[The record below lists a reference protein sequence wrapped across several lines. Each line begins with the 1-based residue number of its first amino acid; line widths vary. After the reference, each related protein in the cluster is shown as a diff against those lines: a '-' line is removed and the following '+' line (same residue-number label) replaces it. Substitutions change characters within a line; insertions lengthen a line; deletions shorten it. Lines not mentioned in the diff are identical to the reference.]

1 MQLETLEW
9 AKDLRASLRQEIEVL
24 LASGVTDSFTL
35 EKIVSFRQQVRQAET
50 LVAALEEHF
59 PEAAQANGR
68 AGTAGEV

>member
-1 MQLETLEW
+1 
-9 AKDLRASLRQEIEVL
+9 
-24 LASGVTDSFTL
+24 VTDSFTL

-68 AGTAGEV
+68 AGTGGEV